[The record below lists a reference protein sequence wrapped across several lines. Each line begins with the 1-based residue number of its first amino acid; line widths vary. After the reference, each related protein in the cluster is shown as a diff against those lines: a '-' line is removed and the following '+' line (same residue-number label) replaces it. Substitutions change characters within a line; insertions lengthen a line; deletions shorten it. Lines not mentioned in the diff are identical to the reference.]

1 MIQGRTKDSRTQQKD
16 TRGEHSEACESTC
29 RSTGA
34 RMARWEVETRQVL
47 GALRSEPGLLR
58 CEQQSDPVS
67 DVVVEGRDRELRL
80 SSDPHT

>member
-1 MIQGRTKDSRTQQKD
+1 MIQGRTKDRPDHREKIQEGNTQRHVKA
-16 TRGEHSEACESTC
+16 HV
-29 RSTGA
+29 GA
-34 RMARWEVETRQVL
+34 WVHGWQGGRWSL

-67 DVVVEGRDRELRL
+67 DAVVKGGDREPRL